1 MELLDL
7 VDFSD
12 GWAEGLADK
21 LLEQLNRQKNP
32 VLRRRFLAEQ
42 LKGLATQVARETA
55 DQMVGE
61 EL

>member
-1 MELLDL
+1 MELFDL

-12 GWAEGLADK
+12 GWAGRLADK
-21 LLEQLNRQKNP
+21 WLEQLNRQKDP
-32 VLRRRFLAEQ
+32 IMRRRDLAN
-42 LKGLATQVARETA
+42 KIKALAVQVARETA